1 MFAQERRQEILKILM
16 DKTKLKVKEL
26 SLTFDVSEVI
36 IRKDLKL
43 LEEDGKLERTHGGAI
58 LKKEIPTD
66 ISLNYRKIL
75 NLGGKKKITNKLYK
89 IIEEGEIIFLDS
101 SSTNLMLAEK
111 LAESPKKITVV
122 TNMLGIMKCLDG
134 VNKVELIGIGGTY
147 HSLLGAFLGGLAL
160 DSVRKINTQK
170 LFLGGAG
177 IDLQKGNISIF
188 DSNEVTLKKAMIQ
201 MASKVYF
208 ICEKDKFYSYGIY
221 NFGTIDDLDVI
232 VVDEKPEKQF
242 EEKLKENGVEII

>member
-1 MFAQERRQEILKILM
+1 MFAQERRLEILKILM
-16 DKTKLKVKEL
+16 DKTKVKVKEL

-43 LEEDGKLERTHGGAI
+43 LEEEGKLERTHGGAI
-58 LKKEIPTD
+58 LKKEVPTD
-66 ISLNYRKIL
+66 ISLNHRKVV

-111 LAESPKKITVV
+111 LAKSPKKITVV
-122 TNMLGIMKCLDG
+122 TNMLDIMKCLDG
-134 VNKVELIGIGGTY
+134 VEKIELIGIGGTY
-147 HSLLGAFLGGLAL
+147 HSLLGTFLGGLAL

-177 IDLQKGNISIF
+177 IDLQKGNMSIF

-201 MASKVYF
+201 MTSKVYF

-221 NFGTIDDLDVI
+221 NFGTIDDLDAV

-242 EEKLKENGVEII
+242 EEKLKENGVKII

>member
-1 MFAQERRQEILKILM
+1 MFAQERRLEILKILM
-16 DKTKLKVKEL
+16 NKSKVRVKEL
-26 SLTFDVSEVI
+26 SLNFDVSEVI

-43 LEEDGKLERTHGGAI
+43 LEEEGKLERTHGGAI
-58 LKKEIPTD
+58 LKKEIPMD
-66 ISLNYRKIL
+66 ISLNHRKVV

-101 SSTNLMLAEK
+101 SSTNLLLAEK

-122 TNMLGIMKCLDG
+122 TNMLDIMKCLDG
-134 VNKVELIGIGGTY
+134 IDKIELIGIGGTY
-147 HSLLGAFLGGLAL
+147 HSILGTFLGGLAL

-170 LFLGGAG
+170 LFLSGAG
-177 IDLQKGNISIF
+177 IDVQKGNISIF

-208 ICEKDKFYSYGIY
+208 VCEKDKFYSYGIY
-221 NFGTIDDLDVI
+221 NFGTLNDLDAV
-232 VVDEKPEKQF
+232 VVDEKIEKQF
-242 EEKLKENGVEII
+242 EEKLRENGVEII

>member
-1 MFAQERRQEILKILM
+1 MFAQERRLEILKILM
-16 DKTKLKVKEL
+16 DKTKVKVKEL
-26 SLTFDVSEVI
+26 SLVFDVSEVI

-43 LEEDGKLERTHGGAI
+43 LEEEGKLERTHGGAI
-58 LKKEIPTD
+58 LKKEIPAD
-66 ISLNYRKIL
+66 ISLNHRKVT

-122 TNMLGIMKCLDG
+122 TNMLDIMKCLDG
-134 VNKVELIGIGGTY
+134 VDKIELIGIGGTY
-147 HSLLGAFLGGLAL
+147 YSVLGTFLGGLAL
-160 DSVRKINTQK
+160 DSVLKINTQK

-177 IDLQKGNISIF
+177 IDVQKGNISIF
-188 DSNEVTLKKAMIQ
+188 DSNEVSLKKAMIQ

-208 ICEKDKFYSYGIY
+208 VCEKDKFYSYGIY

-242 EEKLKENGVEII
+242 EEKLRENGVGII

>member
-1 MFAQERRQEILKILM
+1 MFAQERRLEILKILM
-16 DKTKLKVKEL
+16 DKTKVRVKEL

-43 LEEDGKLERTHGGAI
+43 LEEEGKLERTHGGAI

-66 ISLNYRKIL
+66 ISLNHRKVT

-134 VNKVELIGIGGTY
+134 IDKIELIGIGGTY
-147 HSLLGAFLGGLAL
+147 HSILGTFLGGLAL

-177 IDLQKGNISIF
+177 IDVQKGNISIF

-208 ICEKDKFYSYGIY
+208 VCEKDKLYSYGIY

-242 EEKLKENGVEII
+242 EEKLRENGVEII

>member
-1 MFAQERRQEILKILM
+1 MFAQERRLEILKILM
-16 DKTKLKVKEL
+16 NKSKVRVKEL
-26 SLTFDVSEVI
+26 SLNFDVSEVI

-43 LEEDGKLERTHGGAI
+43 LEEEGKLERTHGGAI
-58 LKKEIPTD
+58 LKKEIPMD
-66 ISLNYRKIL
+66 ISLNHRKVV

-101 SSTNLMLAEK
+101 SSTNLLLAEK

-122 TNMLGIMKCLDG
+122 TNMLDIMKCLDG
-134 VNKVELIGIGGTY
+134 IDKIELIGIGGTY
-147 HSLLGAFLGGLAL
+147 HSILGTFLGGLAL

-170 LFLGGAG
+170 LFLSGAG
-177 IDLQKGNISIF
+177 IDVQKGNISIF

-208 ICEKDKFYSYGIY
+208 VCEKDKFYSYGIY
-221 NFGTIDDLDVI
+221 NFGTIDDLDAV
-232 VVDEKPEKQF
+232 VVDEKIEKQF
-242 EEKLKENGVEII
+242 EEKLRENGVEII

>member
-1 MFAQERRQEILKILM
+1 MFAQERRSEILKILM
-16 DKTKLKVKEL
+16 NKTKVRVKEL
-26 SLTFDVSEVI
+26 SLNFDVSEVI

-43 LEEDGKLERTHGGAI
+43 LEEEGKLERTHGGAI
-58 LKKEIPTD
+58 LKKEIPVD
-66 ISLNYRKIL
+66 ISLNHRKVV

-101 SSTNLMLAEK
+101 SSTNLLLAEK

-122 TNMLGIMKCLDG
+122 TNMLDIMKCLDG
-134 VNKVELIGIGGTY
+134 VDKIELIGIGGTY
-147 HSLLGAFLGGLAL
+147 HSLLGTFLGGLAL
-160 DSVRKINTQK
+160 DSVLKINTQK

-177 IDLQKGNISIF
+177 IDVQKGNISIF

-208 ICEKDKFYSYGIY
+208 VCEKDKFYSYGIY
-221 NFGTIDDLDVI
+221 NFGTIDDLDAV
-232 VVDEKPEKQF
+232 VVDEKLEKQF
-242 EEKLKENGVEII
+242 EEKLRENGVEII